1 MGCRSPFRSD
11 YRFETLFPEQRTRA
25 VALLSRRALSAV
37 SYSWLPVGDRRILR
51 RKAYPGP
58 SQFLRHERASPGCSK
73 SAHD

>member
-37 SYSWLPVGDRRILR
+37 SYS
-51 RKAYPGP
+51 
-58 SQFLRHERASPGCSK
+58 
-73 SAHD
+73 